1 MRSVRDQ
8 RNRGCPCLQRRDARV
23 QRNSRGISLKPGCL
37 GSCFGRKGHERL
49 KPMVGEA
56 LPQGVCLIVATEV
69 TQDPGQ
75 GFDAP
80 EWEVCRVGDG

>member
-8 RNRGCPCLQRRDARV
+8 RNRGCPGLQRRDV
-23 QRNSRGISLKPGCL
+23 QVQGNSQGISLKPGCL

-56 LPQGVCLIVATEV
+56 LPQGVCLVVPTEV